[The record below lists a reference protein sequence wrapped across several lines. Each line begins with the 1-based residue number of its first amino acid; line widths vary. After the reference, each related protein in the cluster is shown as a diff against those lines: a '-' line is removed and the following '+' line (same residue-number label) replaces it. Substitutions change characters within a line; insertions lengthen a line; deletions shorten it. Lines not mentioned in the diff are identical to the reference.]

1 MKMKFGTL
9 YSYWGT
15 KWQCDYLKTLKRV
28 SDIGFDILEMGAP
41 HLLEMSDYELSELRR
56 AAKDMDMVLTANIG
70 PAKDK
75 DLASPDPDIRKA
87 GVNYLI
93 DILKAMEKVGSKSLV
108 GASILYGL
116 SESSRNIFLI
126 DPSPIVR
133 PDMNRGII
141 DIGIGMNGSPK

>member
-1 MKMKFGTL
+1 MKFGTL

-93 DILKAMEKVGSKSLV
+93 DILKAMEIPEEEIECSVRISWGSDTSENELKENLV
-108 GASILYGL
+108 K
-116 SESSRNIFLI
+116 LI
-126 DPSPIVR
+126 DTAKQIK
-133 PDMNRGII
+133 G
-141 DIGIGMNGSPK
+141 

>member
-87 GVNYLI
+87 GVNHLLEQCILI
-93 DILKAMEKVGSKSLV
+93 GRVNLK
-108 GASILYGL
+108 
-116 SESSRNIFLI
+116 
-126 DPSPIVR
+126 
-133 PDMNRGII
+133 
-141 DIGIGMNGSPK
+141 